1 LLATVATAEA
11 PAEAVAWKFAILD
24 GRALSSALQSTRC
37 FILQMGESVSC
48 LPAISSSYFQDC
60 GTAFAVCATPI
71 PLHTVIVKAL
81 ALSTVVPDGRDLGI
95 FTHISG
101 MLDDKEFAAL
111 RSG

>member
-1 LLATVATAEA
+1 
-11 PAEAVAWKFAILD
+11 
-24 GRALSSALQSTRC
+24 
-37 FILQMGESVSC
+37 
-48 LPAISSSYFQDC
+48 
-60 GTAFAVCATPI
+60 
-71 PLHTVIVKAL
+71 VIVKAL